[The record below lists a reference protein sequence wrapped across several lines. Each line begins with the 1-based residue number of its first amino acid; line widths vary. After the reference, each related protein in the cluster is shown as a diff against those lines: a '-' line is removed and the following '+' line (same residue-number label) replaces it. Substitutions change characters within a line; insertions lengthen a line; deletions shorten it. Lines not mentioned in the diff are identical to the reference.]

1 MIAFADVALLAAMV
15 ALVLMAVQPVLS
27 EVAEAS

>member
-1 MIAFADVALLAAMV
+1 MIAFADVALLTAMV